1 MPPVTSNP
9 PFPIVGVGASAGGV
23 EALEGFFRGMPPQP
37 GMAFV
42 VVTHMP
48 RGYETTLPEI
58 LGRYTEM
65 PVTNAHK
72 DEAIE
77 PNHVYVCPSDHVL
90 TVRHDRLHLEPR
102 GSEIHRTP
110 IDVFLSS
117 LAQEH
122 GEYAVGVVLSGGGS
136 DGTLGIKAIKEHGG
150 LTLAQGTD
158 ASGPRQSSMP
168 EAAIATGLV
177 DLVIPV
183 EAMGAR
189 LVSFA
194 ERNRGPH
201 ADARE
206 DQAIADDVA
215 ETQKTIAAIL
225 KDQVGHDFS
234 GYKQKTFMR
243 RVRRR
248 MDIVQMTDLAG
259 YVERLRREP
268 DEVTLLFR
276 DLLIGVTNF
285 FRDNDA
291 FEALESLVIP
301 RVFQGKG
308 AADTVRIW
316 VPGCATGE
324 EVYSIAMLV
333 REHMDTL
340 RGPPKIQI
348 FATDIDEPALNIA
361 RAGRYPRPLVQHIK
375 PARLERFFVRDDA
388 TYIVAKGIRDLC
400 IFSAH
405 SVIRDPPFSRI
416 DLISCRNLLI
426 YLGAGFQARV
436 IPIFHF
442 ALKPGGFLFLGT
454 SENISQHAD
463 LFQRVDGKQR
473 LFQRRDHVVSPLQF
487 PAFTPGARFPASG
500 TEERHDPGGT
510 ASLRR
515 AVETRVLEQFA
526 PAHVVVNREG
536 DIVHYS
542 ARTGKYLEPA
552 AGMPSRQLLAAAR
565 MGLRLEL
572 RAALQ
577 EAIETRRAA
586 VRDPILISFDDRMQ
600 AIRLTV
606 EPLRDHETDP
616 LFLVLFTDLGAPEAP
631 SEAAARHAAG
641 EANTEQLERELRDTR
656 ERLQSTIEEY
666 ETALEELK
674 AANEEMVSVNEELQS
689 ANEELETSKEEMQS
703 INEELQ
709 TVNAELN
716 GKVEEVDRAHA
727 DLRNL
732 FESTQIGAV
741 FLDDQLV
748 IRSFTPAIAP
758 IFNLISTDRGRPL
771 TDIVSHIENGD
782 LRREIRVV
790 LERGETIERR
800 VRQAESNTHY
810 LMRILPYR
818 GRNNAIDGVVLTF
831 VDVTGLVAAEAQQRA
846 MVEELNHRVRNML
859 AVVSAMA
866 HQTIATSASP
876 KAFLDAFT
884 ARIQAMARTYG
895 LVSRDRWSEVALN
908 EVFATALA
916 PYQAKEH
923 DRVHIDG
930 PAIALRPAAALALGM
945 VAHELATNA
954 VKYGALSN
962 AKGEVSVSWALE
974 TRSGEQLVIH
984 WTESGGPATKK
995 KVERG
1000 FGSRLIE
1007 MELKTLRGT
1016 AKIEYASSGVR
1027 AVLSM
1032 PADPAL
1038 LADR

>member
-1 MPPVTSNP
+1 MPPVTDNA
-9 PFPIVGVGASAGGV
+9 PFPIVGIGASAGGV

-58 LGRYTEM
+58 LSRYTEM
-65 PVTNAHK
+65 PVTNVHA
-72 DEAIE
+72 DEAIA

-117 LAQEH
+117 LAEEQGEH
-122 GEYAVGVVLSGGGS
+122 AVGVVLSGGGS

-158 ASGPRQSSMP
+158 GHGPRQSSMP
-168 EAAIATGLV
+168 ATAIATGLV
-177 DLVIPV
+177 DLAIPV

-201 ADARE
+201 ADAAD
-206 DQAIADDVA
+206 DQAIAPDVA
-215 ETQKTIAAIL
+215 ETQKTIAVVL

-248 MDIVQMTDLAG
+248 MEIVQMTDLAG
-259 YVERLRREP
+259 YVERLRKEP

-285 FRDNDA
+285 FRDDEA
-291 FEALESLVIP
+291 FAALESLVIP

-324 EVYSIAMLV
+324 EVYSIAILV

-348 FATDIDEPALNIA
+348 FATDIDDAALNIA
-361 RAGRYPRPLVQHIK
+361 RAGRYPQPLVQHIK
-375 PARLERFFVRDDA
+375 PARLERFFLRDDA
-388 TYIVAKGIRDLC
+388 TFMVTKEIRDFC

-405 SVIRDPPFSRI
+405 SIIRDPPFSRI
-416 DLISCRNLLI
+416 DLVSCRNLLI

-454 SENISQHAD
+454 SESISQHGD
-463 LFQRVDGKQR
+463 LFERVDRKQR

-487 PAFTPGARFPASG
+487 PAFTPARFPAG
-500 TEERHDPGGT
+500 GMDERLDPGGT
-510 ASLRR
+510 AGLRR

-526 PAHVVVNREG
+526 PAHVVVNRDG
-536 DIVHYS
+536 DIIHYS

-552 AGMPSRQLLAAAR
+552 AGMPSRQLLASAR
-565 MGLRLEL
+565 VGLRLEL

-577 EAIETRRAA
+577 EAVETRRSA
-586 VRDPILISFDDRMQ
+586 VRDPIMVAFDDRMQ

-606 EPLRDHETDP
+606 EPLRHHETDP
-616 LFLVLFTDLGAPEAP
+616 LFLVLFSDLGPPEAP

-641 EANTEQLERELRDTR
+641 EANTEQIERELRDTR

-716 GKVEEVDRAHA
+716 SKVEEVDRAHA
-727 DLRNL
+727 DLHNL
-732 FESTQIGAV
+732 FESTQIATV
-741 FLDDQLV
+741 FLDHQLV
-748 IRSFTPAIAP
+748 IRTFTPAIAP

-771 TDIVSHIENGD
+771 TDIVSNIENGD
-782 LRREIRVV
+782 LRREIQVV

-800 VRQAESNTHY
+800 VRQRESDAHY

-818 GRNNAIDGVVLTF
+818 GRNNTIDGVVLTF
-831 VDVTGLVAAEAQQRA
+831 VDVTGLAAAEAQQRT

-866 HQTIATSASP
+866 QQTLATAASP
-876 KAFLDAFT
+876 KAFMDAFS
-884 ARIQAMARTYG
+884 ARIQAMGRTYA

-908 EVFATALA
+908 EVFAAALA
-916 PYQAKEH
+916 PYRAEEH
-923 DRVHIDG
+923 DRVRIEG

-954 VKYGALSN
+954 VKYGALST
-962 AKGEVSVSWALE
+962 AQGAVSVTWALE
-974 TRSGEQLVIH
+974 ARSSEQLVID
-984 WTESGGPATKK
+984 WVESGGPAAKK

-1000 FGSRLIE
+1000 FGSRLID

-1016 AKIEYASSGVR
+1016 AKIEYAPGGVR

-1038 LADR
+1038 LVDR